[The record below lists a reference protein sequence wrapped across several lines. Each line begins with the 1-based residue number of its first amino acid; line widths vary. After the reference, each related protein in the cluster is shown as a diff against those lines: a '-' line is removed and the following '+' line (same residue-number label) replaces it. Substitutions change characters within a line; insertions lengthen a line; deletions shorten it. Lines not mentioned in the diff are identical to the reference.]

1 MLGVILKEKEILNK
15 LIKGEN
21 VKEIKPYSKMLILQK
36 YHFLEGVTDKIT
48 LIEKTLES
56 LSKVDP
62 NYRRVNWEDSVTKSV
77 DKMIKNSSRF
87 KKEIKLNNINKLIV
101 TTKEI
106 KVINQAKTKNLRK
119 LLFIMLLYGKINNII
134 MEREDGWFNLD
145 IKNLF
150 KEAKVV
156 SIKNPV
162 ERMKILHQLL
172 EEGLI
177 TKSIKTGS
185 KSLKINYIDNDID
198 SEIAFEVTDLADCH
212 AIYSYLIYIG
222 EKWKKCEVCGKYIKE
237 GKTKKIKYCSDC
249 AKKINL
255 EKTKMNL
262 RENIKMK
269 K

>member
-1 MLGVILKEKEILNK
+1 
-15 LIKGEN
+15 
-21 VKEIKPYSKMLILQK
+21 
-36 YHFLEGVTDKIT
+36 
-48 LIEKTLES
+48 
-56 LSKVDP
+56 
-62 NYRRVNWEDSVTKSV
+62 
-77 DKMIKNSSRF
+77 
-87 KKEIKLNNINKLIV
+87 
-101 TTKEI
+101 
-106 KVINQAKTKNLRK
+106 
-119 LLFIMLLYGKINNII
+119 MLLYGKINNII

-185 KSLKINYIDNDID
+185 KSLKVNYIDNDVD

-222 EKWKKCEVCGKYIKE
+222 EKWKRCENCGDTYFKVTTNIK
-237 GKTKKIKYCSDC
+237 KYCPTC
-249 AKKINL
+249 AKKVKLEQNKKSLQRNL
-255 EKTKMNL
+255 
-262 RENIKMK
+262 
-269 K
+269 